1 MKRVVF
7 ISHSSADRAIA
18 EEVCLFLETNG
29 IVCWIAPRDV
39 TPGKNYGAAILD
51 AIDECSVFVL
61 ILSAESNKSGQV
73 EREVE
78 RAASSNSVLIPV
90 RVEDVKPSRN
100 LEFYVSSAHW
110 LDAISK
116 PFDKHLRELLKAIQ
130 NWQAGD
136 TTKFEPAAPPPP
148 KPTPLPS
155 PPARHFPVSPLVAT
169 AILAA
174 LLLCGLVAYKVLR
187 HKSTTSATS
196 PQTVAASA
204 SSPAQSASPLPT
216 ATTALSPE
224 PGITS
229 TTPSETS
236 PSPTMT
242 AERSPSP
249 FFRRR
254 PGEPLRSPAL
264 SEAVPSPAP
273 TATMSPVRMR
283 PGQPISPAVAPSPAP
298 QASAQSPGAKGKSSD
313 VVAQNIREVVASSEL
328 KAETRNHRPGLA
340 FDGNQSTSWMPK
352 PGATNQSITVH
363 FKSPT
368 AISSVSI
375 LSGFAE
381 NQEAYLRN
389 NRVRRLRL
397 TFGDGSTQVVTFED
411 KMEMQR
417 FELKQAATTEWIT
430 FEILTVFHGS
440 KTKLTPISEILFNRE
455 P

>member
-1 MKRVVF
+1 
-7 ISHSSADRAIA
+7 
-18 EEVCLFLETNG
+18 
-29 IVCWIAPRDV
+29 VCWIAPRDV

-61 ILSAESNKSGQV
+61 ILSGESNKSGQV

-136 TTKFEPAAPPPP
+136 TTKFEPAAPSPS

-155 PPARHFPVSPLVAT
+155 PSARHFSVSPLIAT

-174 LLLCGLVAYKVLR
+174 LVLCALVAYKVLR

-196 PQTVAASA
+196 PQTVAASS

-216 ATTALSPE
+216 ATAALSAE
-224 PGITS
+224 PGITLA
-229 TTPSETS
+229 TPSETS

-254 PGEPLRSPAL
+254 PGEPLRSPEL

-283 PGQPISPAVAPSPAP
+283 PGQPFSPAVAPSPVP
-298 QASAQSPGAKGKSSD
+298 PASAQSPGAKGKSSD

-368 AISSVSI
+368 TISSVSI

-417 FELKQAATTEWIT
+417 FELKQATTTEWIT
-430 FEILTVFHGS
+430 FEILAVFHGS

>member
-7 ISHSSADRAIA
+7 ISHSSADKAVA
-18 EEVCLFLETNG
+18 EKVCSFLETNG

-61 ILSAESNKSGQV
+61 ILSGESNKSGQV

-136 TTKFEPAAPPPP
+136 TTKFEPATPPPA
-148 KPTPLPS
+148 KPPPLPS
-155 PPARHFPVSPLVAT
+155 PPARRFPMSPLVAT
-169 AILAA
+169 AVLVA
-174 LLLCGLVAYKVLR
+174 LLLCVLVAYKVLR
-187 HKSTTSATS
+187 HKSPISATS
-196 PQTVAASA
+196 PQNVAASS

-216 ATTALSPE
+216 VATALSPE

-249 FFRRR
+249 SFRRR

-264 SEAVPSPAP
+264 SEAPSSPAP
-273 TATMSPVRMR
+273 TGTPSPVRMR
-283 PGQPISPAVAPSPAP
+283 PGQPLSPAVAPSPASP
-298 QASAQSPGAKGKSSD
+298 TSAPSPGAKAKTGD
-313 VVAQNIREVVASSEL
+313 AVAQNIREVAASSEL
-328 KAETRNHRPGLA
+328 KAENRNHRPGLA

-352 PGATNQSITVH
+352 SGAENQSITVH
-363 FKSPT
+363 FKSP
-368 AISSVSI
+368 AVISSVSI

-389 NRVRRLRL
+389 NRVRRLRM
-397 TFGDGSTQVVTFED
+397 TFSDGSTQVVKLED

-417 FELKQAATTEWIT
+417 FELKQPTTAEWIK
-430 FEILTVFHGS
+430 FEILEIFRGT